1 MLVYLS
7 LDIICSS
14 KFTVFLELCFLKSV
28 RILELIMSTDK
39 HQYIFLHQM
48 EAIVY
53 IISHYP
59 RLSACGHLVR
69 NDTMPLQT
77 RPSPPAKGIKKW
89 LKWTPVITESCYYR
103 NVDTFVLSSTTFHL
117 LFPPTITDT
126 YSHNLKWHY
135 NNSLLQTDLFPVHEA
150 TLEIQVCIVSIHI
163 ILYV

>member
-1 MLVYLS
+1 MRDNKHNSLHHENMLVYLS

-59 RLSACGHLVR
+59 RLSACGHFVR

-77 RPSPPAKGIKKW
+77 RASPPFERHKEM
-89 LKWTPVITESCYYR
+89 TEMNSCYYR
-103 NVDTFVLSSTTFHL
+103 ILLLQKCGHFCALQHNISLAFSSHYNRHL
-117 LFPPTITDT
+117 LT
-126 YSHNLKWHY
+126 
-135 NNSLLQTDLFPVHEA
+135 
-150 TLEIQVCIVSIHI
+150 
-163 ILYV
+163 